1 MRKTDW
7 DRLSERLKPFIGLIL
22 LMVIFSVATGGLSLQ
37 PKNLKTVMEQSMAL
51 MLATIGVFFV
61 MTMGMMDLSISGVVC
76 TCCYVMAKMCSV
88 NIALGLVLTL
98 ATGLLL
104 GLFNGVVTSVLK
116 VPSFLA
122 TLCTA
127 YICNGVMTSLIAS
140 NPAVIPFEL
149 YAVNTFAFKLP
160 MVALLAAFAF
170 VLFRFRPFG
179 NYVRLI
185 GCNETAAN
193 YSAINTVRVRV
204 LCYVIDGGF
213 AACAAFLIGIRAGTA
228 ALTSG
233 ADLMFNVMV
242 ALTLGGFSFV
252 GGAGA
257 RISAAIIGSFTT
269 YILSNGMLLMG
280 VNTTTMQLVK
290 GGLFLAIILLT
301 SGTFKTLIERVGS
314 GRENCNGKRRSEEA

>member
-1 MRKTDW
+1 MKKMRFGKW
-7 DRLSERLKPFIGLIL
+7 QEKIKPYTGLIL
-22 LMVIFSVATGGLSLQ
+22 LLVFFAVATGGVSLQ
-37 PKNLKTVMEQSMAL
+37 IKNLKTVMEQSMAL

-76 TCCYVMAKMCSV
+76 TCCYVMAKTCSV
-88 NIALGLVLTL
+88 NIPLGLALTL
-98 ATGLLL
+98 CTGLLL

-140 NPAVIPFEL
+140 NPAVVPFQL
-149 YAVNTFAFKLP
+149 YAANTFEFKLP
-160 MVALLAAFAF
+160 MVIVLALFAF
-170 VLFRFRPFG
+170 VIFRFRPFG

-193 YSAINTVRVRV
+193 YSAINTIRVRV
-204 LCYVIDGGF
+204 LCYVIDGGY

-242 ALTLGGFSFV
+242 ALTLGGFSFI
-252 GGAGA
+252 GGADA
-257 RISAAIIGSFTT
+257 RLSAAIVGSFTT

-280 VNTTTMQLVK
+280 VNTTTMQLIK
-290 GGLFLAIILLT
+290 GGIFLIIILLT
-301 SGTFKTLIERVGS
+301 SGTFKPLLERIRLQS
-314 GRENCNGKRRSEEA
+314 TRA

>member
-1 MRKTDW
+1 MNNRDHTRAFDMI
-7 DRLSERLKPFIGLIL
+7 KPYFALIL
-22 LMVIFSVATGGLSLQ
+22 LMVIFALATGGTSLQ
-37 PKNLKTVMEQSMAL
+37 PKNIKTVMEQSMAL
-51 MLATIGVFFV
+51 MLASIGVFFV
-61 MTMGMMDLSISGVVC
+61 MTTGMMDLSISGVVC
-76 TCCYVMAKMCSV
+76 TCCYVMARACSF
-88 NIALGLVLTL
+88 NIVLGLILTF

-140 NPAVIPFEL
+140 SPAVVPFEL
-149 YAVNTFAFKLP
+149 YAFNTFAFKLP
-160 MVALLAAFAF
+160 LVVILALIAF
-170 VLFRFRPFG
+170 VIFRFRPFG

-193 YSAINTVRVRV
+193 FSAINTRRVRV

-242 ALTLGGFSFV
+242 ALTLGGFTFAS
-252 GGAGA
+252 GAGA
-257 RISAAIIGSFTT
+257 RMSAAVVGSFTT

-280 VNTTTMQLVK
+280 VTTTTMQLIK
-290 GGLFLAIILLT
+290 GGLFLLIILFT
-301 SGTFKTLIERVGS
+301 SSTMKDFLAS
-314 GRENCNGKRRSEEA
+314 KRQLRA

>member
-1 MRKTDW
+1 MKNMRFGKWQDKI
-7 DRLSERLKPFIGLIL
+7 KPYTGLIL
-22 LMVIFSVATGGLSLQ
+22 LLVFFAVATGGVSLQ
-37 PKNLKTVMEQSMAL
+37 IKNLKTVMEQSMAL

-76 TCCYVMAKMCSV
+76 ACCYVMAKTCSV

-98 ATGLLL
+98 CTGLLL

-140 NPAVIPFEL
+140 NPAVVPFQL
-149 YAVNTFAFKLP
+149 YAANTFEFKLP
-160 MVALLAAFAF
+160 MVILLAMFAF
-170 VLFRFRPFG
+170 VIFRFRPFG

-193 YSAINTVRVRV
+193 YSAINTIRVRV
-204 LCYVIDGGF
+204 LCYVIDGGY

-252 GGAGA
+252 GGADA
-257 RISAAIIGSFTT
+257 RLSAAIVGSFTT

-280 VNTTTMQLVK
+280 VNTTTMQLIK
-290 GGLFLAIILLT
+290 GGIFLIIILLT
-301 SGTFKTLIERVGS
+301 SGTFKPLLERIRLQRTKVQ
-314 GRENCNGKRRSEEA
+314 

>member
-1 MRKTDW
+1 MKKINFGKWLDK
-7 DRLSERLKPFIGLIL
+7 LKPFTGLIL
-22 LMVIFSVATGGLSLQ
+22 LMILFAVATGGVSMQ
-37 PKNLKTVMEQSMAL
+37 AKNLKTVMEQSMAL

-76 TCCYVMAKMCSV
+76 TCCYVMAKVCSV

-140 NPAVIPFEL
+140 NPAVIPFQL

-160 MVALLAAFAF
+160 MVIILALFAF
-170 VLFRFRPFG
+170 IIFRFRPFG

-193 YSAINTVRVRV
+193 YSAINTTRVRI

-252 GGAGA
+252 GGADA
-257 RISAAIIGSFTT
+257 RLSAAIVGSFTT

-280 VNTTTMQLVK
+280 VNTTTMQLIK
-290 GGLFLAIILLT
+290 GGVFLVIILLT
-301 SGTFKTLIERVGS
+301 SGTFKTLFERA
-314 GRENCNGKRRSEEA
+314 RFQKAKI